1 MKHGSVDWGSTW
13 RAPYRPLFFLAGLWA
28 LVVPMVWL
36 LPEQIAPD
44 RVEWHSRELVFGMG
58 GAATGGYLLTALPA
72 WTKRRPVPPAV
83 TMVATCLWCAARLA
97 GALSEH
103 LPFIA
108 AATGVSAYFAFL
120 TAILMRGVVVSGAW
134 DRCWA
139 PVGTGALGIGA
150 LVSIGDGPSPTPL
163 LYAVLIVLIGG
174 RAVPA
179 FSRSWLDRRARG
191 KLLCNRRELSH
202 LAIAGILV
210 TTCLHGAWPPALPGL
225 LLLFSGAMLLWQMSE
240 WRSLETHRYPAL
252 FILHV
257 AFAWTPT
264 ALILGGLS
272 AIIPGQVPA
281 DDALHALTMGAMGTM
296 IAAFMMRPAMAR
308 DGELLILGRTMAGA
322 FSLVS
327 LSALL
332 RISGGWND
340 NYFEPVAAAAIC
352 WMAGWTLFLVAYFPA
367 MSGPVP
373 RPAFSAALGNQVE
386 RGNGTTA
393 VEAGVPMSVEHR
405 DNGVP
410 PHRIDVSREE
420 K

>member
-1 MKHGSVDWGSTW
+1 MTYESTDWDSIW

-36 LPEQIAPD
+36 LPQQLAPD

-58 GAATGGYLLTALPA
+58 GAAAGGYLLTALPA
-72 WTKRRPVPPAV
+72 WTKRGPVPPAA
-83 TMVATCLWCAARLA
+83 TMIATGLWCAARLT

-103 LPFIA
+103 LPLIA
-108 AATGVSAYFAFL
+108 AAIGVSAYFAFL
-120 TAILMRGVVVSGAW
+120 TSMLICGVVVSGAW

-139 PVGTGALGIGA
+139 PLGTGALGINA
-150 LVSIGDGPSPTPL
+150 LASIGDGPSPMPL
-163 LYAVLIVLIGG
+163 LYAALIVLIGG

-179 FSRSWLDRRARG
+179 FTRSWLDRAGGGRSLR
-191 KLLCNRRELSH
+191 NRRELSH
-202 LAIAGILV
+202 LAAAGILV
-210 TTCLHGAWPPALPGL
+210 ATCLHGAWPPVLPGL
-225 LLLFSGAMLLWQMSE
+225 MLLLSGALLLWQMTE
-240 WRSLETHRYPAL
+240 WQILGTRHYPSL

-272 AIIPGQVPA
+272 AILPGQLPA

-296 IAAFMMRPAMAR
+296 IAAFMMRPAMVR
-308 DGELLILGRTMAGA
+308 DGESLILGRTMAGA

-332 RISGGWND
+332 RISGGWLSKD
-340 NYFEPVAAAAIC
+340 YFDPVAVAAIC

-373 RPAFSAALGNQVE
+373 RPAFSAALGNKVE
-386 RGNGTTA
+386 RGKGITA
-393 VEAGVPMSVEHR
+393 VEG
-405 DNGVP
+405 
-410 PHRIDVSREE
+410 VSRSAEHQGVGA
-420 K
+420 

>member
-1 MKHGSVDWGSTW
+1 MTYESTDWGSIW

-28 LVVPMVWL
+28 LFVPMVWL
-36 LPEQIAPD
+36 LPHQLAPD

-58 GAATGGYLLTALPA
+58 GAAAGGYLLSALPA
-72 WTKRRPVPPAV
+72 WTKRRAVSPAA
-83 TMVATCLWCAARLA
+83 TMIASWLWCVARLT
-97 GALSEH
+97 GALSDH

-120 TAILMRGVVVSGAW
+120 TAMLMHRIVVSGAW

-139 PVGTGALGIGA
+139 PLGTGALGINA
-150 LVSIGDGPSPTPL
+150 LVSIGDGPGPKPL

-179 FSRSWLDRRARG
+179 FTRSWLDRRGRG
-191 KLLCNRRELSH
+191 KLLYTRRNLSH

-210 TTCLHGAWPPALPGL
+210 ATCLHGAWPPALPGL
-225 LLLFSGAMLLWQMSE
+225 LLLFSGAMLLWQMSA
-240 WRSLETHRYPAL
+240 WRSLWTRRYPAL

-264 ALILGGLS
+264 ALILSGLS
-272 AIIPGQVPA
+272 AIMPDQVPA

-296 IAAFMMRPAMAR
+296 IAAFMMRPAMVR
-308 DGELLILGRTMAGA
+308 DGESLILGRAMAGA

-332 RISGGWND
+332 RISGGWLNED
-340 NYFEPVAAAAIC
+340 AFDTVAAAAIC

-373 RPAFSAALGNQVE
+373 RPAFSAALGNKVE
-386 RGNGTTA
+386 RGNGITP
-393 VEAGVPMSVEHR
+393 VEGVSTSAEHQGAGA
-405 DNGVP
+405 
-410 PHRIDVSREE
+410 
-420 K
+420 

>member
-1 MKHGSVDWGSTW
+1 M
-13 RAPYRPLFFLAGLWA
+13 A
-28 LVVPMVWL
+28 WL
-36 LPEQIAPD
+36 LPEQLAPN

-58 GAATGGYLLTALPA
+58 GAAAGGYLLTALPA
-72 WTKRRPVPPAV
+72 WTKRRAVPRAA
-83 TMVATCLWCAARLA
+83 TMIATCLWCAARLT

-120 TAILMRGVVVSGAW
+120 TAMLTCGIVASGAW

-139 PVGTGALGIGA
+139 PLGTGALGIHA
-150 LVSIGDGPSPTPL
+150 LASIGDGPIPTPL
-163 LYAVLIVLIGG
+163 LYVVLVVLIGG

-179 FSRSWLDRRARG
+179 FTRSWLDRTGGGKPLCSRRG
-191 KLLCNRRELSH
+191 LSH
-202 LAIAGILV
+202 LVIAGILV
-210 TTCLHGAWPPALPGL
+210 ATCPHGAWPPTLPGL
-225 LLLFSGAMLLWQMSE
+225 LLLFSGAMLLWQMIE
-240 WRSLETHRYPAL
+240 WRSLATRRYPAL

-264 ALILGGLS
+264 ALILAGLS
-272 AIIPGQVPA
+272 AVIPGQVPA
-281 DDALHALTMGAMGTM
+281 DVARHALTMGAMGTM
-296 IAAFMMRPAMAR
+296 IAAFMMRPAMVR
-308 DGELLILGRTMAGA
+308 DGEFLILGRTMAGA

-332 RISGGWND
+332 RISGGWLND
-340 NYFEPVAAAAIC
+340 NYFDPVAAAAIC

-386 RGNGTTA
+386 RGNGTTTM
-393 VEAGVPMSVEHR
+393 EGGVPMSVEHCGA
-405 DNGVP
+405 DA
-410 PHRIDVSREE
+410 RECPTE
-420 K
+420 